1 MSVNKLAGACLIMFG
16 IVNVLHE
23 IALRSNG
30 RGNPGPGYAIVT
42 ALLFTFGTV
51 LFLRRSASQT
61 NPQKAEEPSIFK
73 DLNNE

>member
-30 RGNPGPGYAIVT
+30 RGNPGIGYAIVT
-42 ALLFTFGTV
+42 ALLFTFGAV
-51 LFLRRSASQT
+51 LLLRRSTSQ
-61 NPQKAEEPSIFK
+61 S
-73 DLNNE
+73 